1 MKHNH
6 QKFSYLKWLLPV
18 LVFLIGGSI
27 LHVIAHTVRHAD
39 YERLRAK
46 AELNAVT
53 YANQMTDALYN
64 GIGITDSLEQILI
77 SEDGNIDKFD
87 VVAQHM
93 MADYVQSIQL
103 APNGVV
109 TEIYPEAGNEAGKI
123 DLIHDETRGDIVN
136 YGIDNNIVVMQ
147 GPFELKQGGQGI
159 AIRNPVFLQDESGN
173 KTFWG
178 LTIVIIR
185 VPDIFID
192 SVNALTNFG
201 YEYSLSKTPSPLT
214 DEFKV
219 IDHSGAELADPV
231 SYTFE
236 LGGCTWQLDVM
247 PKDGWQKDKKL
258 PFIFIC
264 GGCMILLLET
274 LTIAFLIMREQRR
287 KFRQL
292 SLTDGLTGL
301 LNRTGFDEQADSYL
315 RKSDVRFCVGI
326 LLDVDNFKFINDMYG
341 HAVGDR
347 VLQQLADSMR
357 KAFPENAILGRNG
370 GDEFCIILKDCN
382 VEEARPRIEAFS
394 NSSRTFESKGQTHNY
409 GISIGYAE
417 YPTHAEKISDL
428 LRYADMALY
437 EVKLGGKHSCLCYK
451 SSFHTSKRTQ
461 LGFELDDISSN
472 LPGAFFIYKA
482 DKSDERILF
491 ANREMIHLTGCND
504 LDDFMQFTDRKF
516 SNLVHPEDYTKIER
530 SIWDQIESHRD
541 GDNDYVKYRLA
552 TKDGSYKTVLDF
564 GRIVESEYYGSVFYV
579 LIVDCDYIDSHYDSF

>member
-1 MKHNH
+1 
-6 QKFSYLKWLLPV
+6 
-18 LVFLIGGSI
+18 
-27 LHVIAHTVRHAD
+27 
-39 YERLRAK
+39 
-46 AELNAVT
+46 
-53 YANQMTDALYN
+53 MTDALYN

-123 DLIHDETRGDIVN
+123 DLIHDETRGEIVN

-147 GPFELKQGGQGI
+147 GPFDLKQGGQGI
-159 AIRNPVFLQDESGN
+159 AIRNPVFLPDENGN

-247 PKDGWQKDKKL
+247 PKGGWQKDKKL

-315 RKSDVRFCVGI
+315 RKSDVKSCVGI
-326 LLDVDNFKFINDMYG
+326 LLDVNNFKFINDMYG

-357 KAFPENAILGRNG
+357 KAFPQNAILGRNG
-370 GDEFCIILKDCN
+370 GDEFCILLKDCN

-394 NSSRTFESKGQTHNY
+394 NSPRTFESKGQTHNY

-482 DKSDERILF
+482 DQKDERILF

-504 LDDFMQFTDRKF
+504 LDDFIQFTNRKF
-516 SNLVHPEDYTKIER
+516 STLVHPEDYTKIER